1 MKKIFFVVIVIM
13 CFFLCAC
20 NMPSEEKPSDTPSDE
35 KPSDTPSDKKT
46 LYKLKIENYYP
57 TEDLELQ
64 FEYQQIIDLP
74 VQEYDKEK
82 YTFLG
87 FDIPIPNEM
96 PANDLLIIGSWETV
110 EIEQVRQVTVYT
122 DNNENT
128 IHPGEK
134 IQLYFKI
141 LPENANIESAKWMLN
156 NDAYGTITQD
166 GLFTAGTNVGIVKI
180 IYEVNDSINVVR
192 GAKNIQIVAKEKPVY
207 PTLEG
212 YTIKIAV
219 DSSSLGVYNPFMPV
233 QTKDK
238 YGYYDGPDREAR
250 QQAWL
255 YVESKF
261 DCHIETVEYP
271 SDATWGQTRW
281 NYIINHTSNNTS
293 EYDIY
298 TVPSS
303 CISSLADANAIYDL
317 TSWYNQYGSCFMS
330 ESAVKAGTYK
340 EKLYTIDWNA
350 EGSNNE
356 CWVLAVGKYDKSRV
370 GQNIPEKVYYA
381 IVTYFQV
388 AKDIYENGA
397 TYNVSKSVNHINTN
411 KYFSIKLDAVFY
423 DPMTFKRN
431 IIIDDYLC
439 KNEK

>member
-1 MKKIFFVVIVIM
+1 MKKYIFIVAFVFM
-13 CFFLCAC
+13 CFFLSAC
-20 NMPSEEKPSDTPSDE
+20 NTPSEEKPSDTPSDE
-35 KPSDTPSDKKT
+35 KT
-46 LYKLKIENYYP
+46 LYTLKIEKYYP

-64 FEYQQIIDLP
+64 YEANQKIVLP
-74 VQEYDKEK
+74 EQEYDSEK
-82 YTFLG
+82 YEFLG
-87 FDIPIPNEM
+87 FDLEIPEIM
-96 PANDLLIIGSWETV
+96 PKNDLLIKGSWALV
-110 EIEQVRQVTVYT
+110 EIEQVKQVTVYT
-122 DNNENT
+122 DNNEITT
-128 IHPGEK
+128 IQQGETM
-134 IQLYFKI
+134 QFYFRI
-141 LPENANIESAKWMLN
+141 LPANANIESAKWMLN
-156 NDAYGTITQD
+156 NDSYGTITQD
-166 GLFTAGTNVGIVKI
+166 GLFTAGTNLGIVKI

-212 YTIKIAV
+212 YTIKIGV

-250 QQAWL
+250 QQAWQ

-271 SDATWGQTRW
+271 SDVAWGQARW
-281 NYIINHTSNNTS
+281 NYIINHASNNTS
-293 EYDIY
+293 EFDVC

-303 CISSLADANAIYDL
+303 IISSLADANAIYDL
-317 TSWYNQYGSCFMS
+317 TSWYNQYGSGFMS
-330 ESAVKAGTYK
+330 ENAVKAGTYK
-340 EKLYTIDWNA
+340 DKLYTIDWNE

-356 CWVLAVGKYDKSRV
+356 CWVLATGKYDKSRV

-397 TYNVSKSVNHINTN
+397 NYNVSKKINPFDTN
-411 KYFSIKLDAVFY
+411 KSFSIIFDNALY
-423 DPMTFKRN
+423 DPMFFN
-431 IIIDDYLC
+431 
-439 KNEK
+439 KNNKNNNK